1 MLSMVL
7 MVVLAVSAQASD
19 MQTAIREAD
28 RKLQANGFLLDDD
41 IDEILEAEQT
51 PNVLEKVTDA
61 QQRAIVAELDE
72 AKAVNLRESEKF
84 GLGIQDDLERSIY
97 QQGVFNNKMLK
108 SRRAIAKKYGIQIGD
123 VFTVEDA
130 LMPAEIF
137 YEGDKVY
144 EGTGAASLR
153 NYPPAVL
160 RKRDFV
166 MEHIFVDTKWEPE
179 AMTERFG
186 KYERY
191 DPSDGNPKILQ
202 MFYFKDIDMTFL
214 VNMLSFKVVTWRSG
228 RADR

>member
-153 NYPPAVL
+153 
-160 RKRDFV
+160 DFV